1 MNYNDYGCFKPFIL
15 STYKSYF
22 NISLGKALQ
31 IWSII
36 CIIFNILIYQITFKN
51 PIGLPFLVYTAD
63 KTTFYYYYFTM
74 LSSSILALLT
84 SIFSTR
90 KLAISCLS
98 LTLINLIANI
108 AMLKNMNY
116 IFLDKSSFG
125 NRCIFES
132 EFFRDWKKP
141 LLQQCSESY
150 SKICISNEKFHS
162 DHLIRNCGILI
173 LEDDLSCGNFQ
184 KQLISNGIIDK
195 FVNICISPSKYKY
208 QAYLTI
214 FVTYLHYLFIL
225 ITTPI
230 GFSILRVVYS
240 IYCIV
245 SVGGTG
251 WEHLSAEE
259 LLLSP
264 QAGLLNEN
272 PIIPFRY
279 SLNGKNFL
287 RV

>member
-1 MNYNDYGCFKPFIL
+1 MSNENNECFKPFII
-15 STYKSYF
+15 STYRSYLSL
-22 NISLGKALQ
+22 SLGRTLQ

-36 CIIFNILIYQITFKN
+36 CIVFNVLIYQTTLRN
-51 PIGLPFLVYTAD
+51 RSGLPYLVYTSD
-63 KTTFYYYYFTM
+63 TPTFNYYYFTM

-84 SIFSTR
+84 SVFSTR

-98 LTLINLIANI
+98 LTLVNLVATTI
-108 AMLKNMNY
+108 MLGTISH
-116 IFLDKSSFG
+116 IFTDKSSYG

-132 EFFRDWKKP
+132 DFFQDWKKP
-141 LLQQCSESY
+141 LLTDCSESY
-150 SKICISNEKFHS
+150 SKICVSNDRYYS
-162 DHLIRNCGILI
+162 DHLLRSCGILI
-173 LEDDLSCGNFQ
+173 LEEESKCDDFQ
-184 KQLISNGIIDK
+184 TSLMSAGKLDKLVNLCIDRT
-195 FVNICISPSKYKY
+195 NYKY
-208 QAYLTI
+208 QTFLTVLTI
-214 FVTYLHYLFIL
+214 YLHYLFML
-225 ITTPI
+225 ITAPI
-230 GFSILRVVYS
+230 GICILRVIYS

-264 QAGLLNEN
+264 QAGLLSEN

-279 SLNGKNFL
+279 SLYGKNFL

>member
-1 MNYNDYGCFKPFIL
+1 MNHENRDYFKPFIF
-15 STYKSYF
+15 STYKSYL
-22 NISLGKALQ
+22 NLSLGKTLQ

-36 CIIFNILIYQITFKN
+36 YIIFNILIYQIIFKN
-51 PIGLPFLVYTAD
+51 SNGLPFLVYTSD
-63 KTTFYYYYFTM
+63 TTIFYYYYFTM
-74 LSSSILALLT
+74 FSSSILALLT

-90 KLAISCLS
+90 KLAILCLS
-98 LTLINLIANI
+98 FTLINLITNI
-108 AMLKNMNY
+108 VMLRNINY
-116 IFLDKSSFG
+116 IFINKSSYG
-125 NRCIFES
+125 NNCIFES

-141 LLQQCSESY
+141 LLAHCSENQL
-150 SKICISNEKFHS
+150 KICISNDKYYS
-162 DHLIRNCGILI
+162 KHLIKNCGILI
-173 LEDDLSCGNFQ
+173 LEEDSKCDNFQ
-184 KQLISNGIIDK
+184 NYLISIGAINE
-195 FVNICISPSKYKY
+195 FVNICTNPFNYKY
-208 QAYLTI
+208 QVYLTI
-214 FVTYLHYLFIL
+214 FIMYLHYLFIL

-230 GFSILRVVYS
+230 GVCILRVIYS

-251 WEHLSAEE
+251 WEHFSAEE

-264 QAGLLNEN
+264 QVGLLNEN

>member
-1 MNYNDYGCFKPFIL
+1 MYYDNCECFKPFIL

-22 NISLGKALQ
+22 NISLGRALQ

-36 CIIFNILIYQITFKN
+36 CIIFNILIYQVTFKN
-51 PIGLPFLVYTAD
+51 PSGLTFLVYTAD
-63 KTTFYYYYFTM
+63 TTVFYYYYFTM

-98 LTLINLIANI
+98 LTLINLITTI
-108 AMLKNMNY
+108 FMLKNMNY
-116 IFLDKSSFG
+116 IFIDESSYG
-125 NRCIFES
+125 NHCIFES
-132 EFFRDWKKP
+132 EFFRDWRKP
-141 LLQQCSESY
+141 MLPQCSEGY

-162 DHLIRNCGILI
+162 DHLIRSCGILI
-173 LEDDLSCGNFQ
+173 LEDDSNCDNFQ
-184 KQLISNGIIDK
+184 ERLISFGIDK
-195 FVNICISPSKYKY
+195 NINICISPSKYKY
-208 QAYLTI
+208 QVYLTI
-214 FVTYLHYLFIL
+214 FATYLHYIFML

-230 GFSILRVVYS
+230 GFCILRVIYS

-264 QAGLLNEN
+264 QVGLINEN